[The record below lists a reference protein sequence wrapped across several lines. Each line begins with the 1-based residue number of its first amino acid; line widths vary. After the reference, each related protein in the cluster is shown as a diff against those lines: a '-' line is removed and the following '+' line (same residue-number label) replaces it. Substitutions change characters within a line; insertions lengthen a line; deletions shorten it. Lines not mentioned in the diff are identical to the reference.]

1 MWLEIFKKFT
11 IFVEWTMSDREREAE
26 FEVFLSEEIALAAER
41 IFTDESVISDL
52 NDSDEDYNKDRRKVV
67 NDEGHSGNV
76 KSSSEDVNVSVL
88 YWTKFTE
95 EVKLQDF
102 YFFGNKWTNLWFTVW
117 KWTIRL
123 FQGF

>member
-1 MWLEIFKKFT
+1 
-11 IFVEWTMSDREREAE
+11 MSDREREAE

-88 YWTKFTE
+88 Y
-95 EVKLQDF
+95 
-102 YFFGNKWTNLWFTVW
+102 
-117 KWTIRL
+117 
-123 FQGF
+123 